1 MIAAYFDCPSGA
13 SGNMLLGAFLDAG
26 ARLTAVEHAI
36 AALGLGGAAEL
47 RVDRYQKGKVEAT
60 HVEVATLQPQP
71 RRRPSEIDRLIS
83 DAGLDDGVRERS
95 RLAFR
100 LLAEAE
106 ARAHGVDVSQVV
118 LHEVGGLDALI
129 DVVGTFCA
137 AADLGVDAFY
147 CSALPLSEGTVATDH
162 GVMPLPAPATAEIL
176 NRVGAPTYL
185 KDGGWEFVTPTGAAI
200 IGACAS
206 FTSPRIDIEHE
217 GFGAGTRDLPWP
229 NVLHL
234 LVGEMLGEATSTVE
248 DEKPRDPAL
257 PAREGASLRGLSEET
272 VAVIETNI
280 DDMAP
285 NLLAA
290 VPQSLLD
297 AGALDAFTTP
307 VAMKKGRAGL
317 MLTVICAPDL
327 LDRLA
332 AQILQN
338 TSTLGVRV
346 REERRLVAARRIV
359 AMETEGGEI
368 RVKLKELGGRV
379 VAATPEFDDVSRIAR
394 ARGMSLIDAQSMLSE
409 EARRRFVEG
418 ER

>member
-1 MIAAYFDCPSGA
+1 
-13 SGNMLLGAFLDAG
+13 
-26 ARLTAVEHAI
+26 
-36 AALGLGGAAEL
+36 
-47 RVDRYQKGKVEAT
+47 
-60 HVEVATLQPQP
+60 
-71 RRRPSEIDRLIS
+71 
-83 DAGLDDGVRERS
+83 
-95 RLAFR
+95 
-100 LLAEAE
+100 
-106 ARAHGVDVSQVV
+106 
-118 LHEVGGLDALI
+118 
-129 DVVGTFCA
+129 
-137 AADLGVDAFY
+137 
-147 CSALPLSEGTVATDH
+147 
-162 GVMPLPAPATAEIL
+162 
-176 NRVGAPTYL
+176 
-185 KDGGWEFVTPTGAAI
+185 VTPTGAAI

-234 LVGEMLGEATSTVE
+234 LVGEMLSEATSTVE

-257 PAREGASLRGLSEET
+257 PAREGASRGLSEET

-290 VPQSLLD
+290 VPQALLD

-346 REERRLVAARRIV
+346 REERRLVAARRVV
-359 AMETEGGEI
+359 AMETESGEI

-379 VAATPEFDDVSRIAR
+379 VAATPEFDDVSRIAQ